1 MSNTTRPSTRPGV
14 VFAGADTHADTIH
27 IAVVTEHGQNL
38 ADQEFTTTA
47 AGYAQAISFIT
58 THGVVQTFGI
68 EGTSSYGAGLT
79 RAARA
84 AGLDVLEVNRPDR
97 HERRRKGKSDPLDAY
112 AAARAVAFERAT
124 TPPKDEQIEGI
135 RALLN
140 VRRSAV
146 KATTAAINQIR
157 QMLVTAPEPVRAKY
171 SQTEPAAL
179 TDALARARS
188 THPDPVTAA
197 VLVSLRTLARRYRAL
212 QAETE
217 QITDQLD
224 RLTAQANPGLRAA
237 HGTGPVTTAQ
247 LLITAGANPDRLRT
261 EASFAALC
269 GTAPV
274 PASSGKTTGRY
285 RLSRGG
291 DRQAN
296 NALHRIALVRMNSHQ
311 PTKDYVARQHA
322 RGRSKREILRQLKRA
337 IAREVFRYL
346 TQHIPVPQIADL
358 RPLRQ
363 AKNITLTTAAH
374 HFGIWPAVIST
385 LERGTRR
392 DDNLAE
398 TYRQWLLTA

>member
-1 MSNTTRPSTRPGV
+1 V
-14 VFAGADTHADTIH
+14 IVFAGADTHADTIH
-27 IAVVTEHGQNL
+27 IAVVTEHGQDL
-38 ADQEFTTTA
+38 ADQEFPTTA
-47 AGYAQAISFIT
+47 TGYAQAISFIT
-58 THGVVQTFGI
+58 THGVVQAFGI
-68 EGTSSYGAGLT
+68 EGTSSYGAGLA
-79 RAARA
+79 RAART
-84 AGLDVLEVNRPDR
+84 AGLVVLEVNRPDQ

-112 AAARAVAFERAT
+112 AAARAVAFQRAT
-124 TPPKDEQIEGI
+124 TPPKDETIEGI

-146 KATTAAINQIR
+146 KASTATINQIR
-157 QMLVTAPEPVRAKY
+157 QMLITAPEPVRAKY
-171 SQTEPAAL
+171 PQTEPDAL
-179 TDALARARS
+179 TQALARSRS
-188 THPDPVTAA
+188 THPEPVTAA
-197 VLVSLRTLARRYRAL
+197 VLISLRALARRYRAL
-212 QAETE
+212 QAEIE

-224 RLTAQANPGLRAA
+224 KLATTANPALRAA

-269 GTAPV
+269 GAAPV

-296 NALHRIALVRMNSHQ
+296 NALHRIALVRMRNHR
-311 PTKDYVARQHA
+311 PTLDYVARQDA
-322 RGRSKREILRQLKRA
+322 RGKSKREILRQLKRA
-337 IAREVFRYL
+337 IAREIFRYL

-363 AKNITLTTAAH
+363 AKNITLTTAAN
-374 HFGIWPAVIST
+374 HFGIWPTVISH

-392 DDNLAE
+392 DDILAE

>member
-1 MSNTTRPSTRPGV
+1 MSNTTAPVV

-27 IAVVTEHGQNL
+27 IAVVTEHGQDL
-38 ADQEFTTTA
+38 ADQEFPTTA

-58 THGVVQTFGI
+58 THGVVQAFGI
-68 EGTSSYGAGLT
+68 EGTSSYGAGLA
-79 RAARA
+79 RAART
-84 AGLDVLEVNRPDR
+84 AGLDVIEVNRPDR

-112 AAARAVAFERAT
+112 AAARAVAFQRAT

-157 QMLVTAPEPVRAKY
+157 QMLITAPEPIRAKY
-171 SQTEPAAL
+171 PQTEPAAL
-179 TDALARARS
+179 SEVLARTRS
-188 THPDPVTAA
+188 NHPDPVTRA
-197 VLVSLRTLARRYRAL
+197 VLLALRALARRYRAL
-212 QAETE
+212 QSEIE
-217 QITDQLD
+217 QITDELDQLV
-224 RLTAQANPGLRAA
+224 AIANPALRAA

-247 LLITAGANPDRLRT
+247 LLITAGGNPDRLRT

-296 NALHRIALVRMNSHQ
+296 NALHRIALVRMSNHQ
-311 PTKDYVARQHA
+311 PTRDYVARQRE
-322 RGRSKREILRQLKRA
+322 RGKSTREILRQLKRA

-363 AKNITLTTAAH
+363 TKNITLTTAAN
-374 HFGIWPAVIST
+374 HFGIWPAVISR
-385 LERGTRR
+385 LERGQTR
-392 DDNLAE
+392 DDGLA
-398 TYRQWLLTA
+398 TAYRDWLLTA

>member
-1 MSNTTRPSTRPGV
+1 LSNTTGPVV

-27 IAVVTEHGQNL
+27 IAVVTEHGQDL
-38 ADQEFTTTA
+38 ADQELPTTA
-47 AGYAQAISFIT
+47 AGYARAISFIT
-58 THGVVQTFGI
+58 THGVVQAFGI
-68 EGTSSYGAGLT
+68 EGTSSYGAGLA
-79 RAARA
+79 RAART
-84 AGLDVLEVNRPDR
+84 AGLDVIEVNQPDR

-112 AAARAVAFERAT
+112 AAARAVAFQRAT

-146 KATTAAINQIR
+146 KAATAAINQIR
-157 QMLVTAPEPVRAKY
+157 QMLITAPEPVRARY
-171 SQTEPAAL
+171 PQTEPVTL
-179 TDALARARS
+179 TQALARSRS
-188 THPDPVTAA
+188 NHPDPVTAA
-197 VLVSLRTLARRYRAL
+197 VLVSLRALARRYRAL
-212 QAETE
+212 QAEICE
-217 QITDQLD
+217 ITDQLD
-224 RLTAQANPGLRAA
+224 QLVTTANPALRAA

-274 PASSGKTTGRY
+274 PASSGKATGRY

-296 NALHRIALVRMNSHQ
+296 NALHRIALVRMTSHQ
-311 PTKDYVARQHA
+311 PTKDYVARQRA
-322 RGRSKREILRQLKRA
+322 RGRTPREILRQLKRA

-363 AKNITLTTAAH
+363 ARNITLTSAAN

-392 DDNLAE
+392 DDALA
-398 TYRQWLLTA
+398 TAYRDWLLTA

>member
-27 IAVVTEHGQNL
+27 VAVVTEHGQDL
-38 ADQEFTTTA
+38 ADQELPTTA

-58 THGVVQTFGI
+58 THGVAAAFGI
-68 EGTSSYGAGLT
+68 EGTSSYGAGLA
-79 RAARA
+79 RAART
-84 AGLDVLEVNRPDR
+84 AGLDVIEVNRPDR

-146 KATTAAINQIR
+146 KASTAAINQIR
-157 QMLVTAPEPVRAKY
+157 QMLITAPEPVRTRY
-171 SQTEPAAL
+171 PQTEPAAL
-179 TDALARARS
+179 SDALARARS

-197 VLVSLRTLARRYRAL
+197 ILLSLRALARRYRAL
-212 QAETE
+212 QGEIE

-224 RLTAQANPGLRAA
+224 HLTTQANPALRAA
-237 HGTGPVTTAQ
+237 YGTGPVTTAQ
-247 LLITAGANPDRLRT
+247 LLITAGGNPDRLRT

-269 GTAPV
+269 GAAPV
-274 PASSGKTTGRY
+274 PASSGKTTGRF

-296 NALHRIALVRMNSHQ
+296 NALHRIALVRMSSHR

-322 RGRSKREILRQLKRA
+322 RGKTKREILRQLKRA
-337 IAREVFRYL
+337 IAREIFRYL

-363 AKNITLTTAAH
+363 AKNITLTTAAN
-374 HFGIWPAVIST
+374 HFGLWPAVISH

-392 DDNLAE
+392 DDTLAE

>member
-1 MSNTTRPSTRPGV
+1 MSNTTAPVV

-27 IAVVTEHGQNL
+27 IAVVTEHGQDL
-38 ADQEFTTTA
+38 ADQEFPTTA

-58 THGVVQTFGI
+58 THGVVQAFGI
-68 EGTSSYGAGLT
+68 EGTSSYGAGLA
-79 RAARA
+79 RAART
-84 AGLDVLEVNRPDR
+84 AGLDVIEVNRPDR

-112 AAARAVAFERAT
+112 AAARAVAFQRAT

-157 QMLVTAPEPVRAKY
+157 QMLITAPEPVRAKY
-171 SQTEPAAL
+171 PQTEPAAL
-179 TDALARARS
+179 SEVLARTRS
-188 THPDPVTAA
+188 NHPDPVTRA
-197 VLVSLRTLARRYRAL
+197 VLLALRALARRYRAL
-212 QAETE
+212 QSEIE
-217 QITDQLD
+217 QITDELDQLV
-224 RLTAQANPGLRAA
+224 AIANPALRAA

-247 LLITAGANPDRLRT
+247 LLITAGGNPDRLRT

-296 NALHRIALVRMNSHQ
+296 NALHRIALVRMSNHQ
-311 PTKDYVARQHA
+311 PTRDYVARQRE
-322 RGRSKREILRQLKRA
+322 RGKSTREILRQLKRA

-363 AKNITLTTAAH
+363 TKNITLTTAAN
-374 HFGIWPAVIST
+374 HFGIWPAVISR
-385 LERGTRR
+385 LERGQTR
-392 DDNLAE
+392 DDGLA
-398 TYRQWLLTA
+398 TAYRDWLLTA

>member
-1 MSNTTRPSTRPGV
+1 MSNTTGPVV

-27 IAVVTEHGQNL
+27 IAVVTEHGQDL
-38 ADQEFTTTA
+38 ADQEFPTTA

-58 THGVVQTFGI
+58 THGVVQAFGI
-68 EGTSSYGAGLT
+68 EGTSSYGAGLA

-84 AGLDVLEVNRPDR
+84 AGLDVLEVNRPDQ

-157 QMLVTAPEPVRAKY
+157 QMLITAPEHVRAKY
-171 SQTEPAAL
+171 PQTEPITL
-179 TDALARARS
+179 TQTLARSRS

-197 VLVSLRTLARRYRAL
+197 VLHSLRALARRYRAL
-212 QAETE
+212 RSEIE

-224 RLTAQANPGLRAA
+224 HLTAQANPGLRAA
-237 HGTGPVTTAQ
+237 YGTGPVTTAQ
-247 LLITAGANPDRLRT
+247 LLITAGGNPDRLRT

-296 NALHRIALVRMNSHQ
+296 SALHRIALVRMNSHQ
-311 PTKDYVARQHA
+311 PTKDYAARQRA
-322 RGRSKREILRQLKRA
+322 RGRSNREILRQLKRA
-337 IAREVFRYL
+337 IAREIFRYL

-363 AKNITLTTAAH
+363 AKNITLTTAAN

-392 DDNLAE
+392 DDHLAE

>member
-27 IAVVTEHGQNL
+27 IAVVTEHGQDL
-38 ADQEFTTTA
+38 ADQEFPTTA
-47 AGYAQAISFIT
+47 AGYAQAISFVA

-68 EGTSSYGAGLT
+68 EGTSSYGAGLA
-79 RAARA
+79 RAART
-84 AGLDVLEVNRPDR
+84 AGLDVIEVNRPDR

-112 AAARAVAFERAT
+112 AAARAVAFQRAT

-157 QMLVTAPEPVRAKY
+157 QMLITAPEPVRAKY
-171 SQTEPAAL
+171 SQTEPTAL
-179 TDALARARS
+179 TQALARSRS

-197 VLVSLRTLARRYRAL
+197 VLLSLRALARRYRAL

-224 RLTAQANPGLRAA
+224 HLTAQANPGLRAA
-237 HGTGPVTTAQ
+237 YGTGPVTTAQ

-322 RGRSKREILRQLKRA
+322 RGKSKREILRQLKRA
-337 IAREVFRYL
+337 IAREIFRYL

-363 AKNITLTTAAH
+363 AKNITLTSAAN
-374 HFGIWPAVIST
+374 HFGIWPTVIST
-385 LERGTRR
+385 LERGIRR
-392 DDNLAE
+392 DDTLAE